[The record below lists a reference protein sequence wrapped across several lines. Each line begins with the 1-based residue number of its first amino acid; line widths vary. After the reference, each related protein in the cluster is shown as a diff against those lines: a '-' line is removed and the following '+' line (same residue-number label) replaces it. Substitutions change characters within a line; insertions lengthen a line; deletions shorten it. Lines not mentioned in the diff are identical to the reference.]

1 MKKTEKEK
9 AKNLINTIDTEI
21 DYCRQSL
28 VDLLRNIA
36 ELEPELACRLG
47 KRARKLIHPTLI
59 KVFKEL
65 GEGIEGVRH

>member
-1 MKKTEKEK
+1 MKKSGKEK
-9 AKNLINTIDTEI
+9 AEDLINRIDTEL
-21 DYCRQSL
+21 DYSRQSL

-47 KRARKLIHPTLI
+47 KRARKLIIPTLI

-65 GEGIEGVRH
+65 EESL